1 MEILPVENLGP
12 KLLQGPENSQ
22 HEMSPEFFHIPMQ
35 HCFSLHVDHCVWIL
49 TISMKLWQDKGC
61 PGIEGLSL
69 LLRFSLTDYANLYCP
84 HETET
89 GYQAWLQK
97 SSIFEENSFLSLAF
111 VRLCETLNSPGNE
124 HGPWGW
130 TIFRKW
136 RFSWVVHLCWGWC
149 GSCCM
154 WASQLLLSACLLV
167 FERSSVWNLSFFLAT
182 CEDGS
187 AYDIQIL
194 LELLNGQ
201 SLIALV

>member
-1 MEILPVENLGP
+1 MEILPVENLDP

-35 HCFSLHVDHCVWIL
+35 HCFSLYVDHCVWIL

-69 LLRFSLTDYANLYCP
+69 LLWFSLTDYANLYCP

-111 VRLCETLNSPGNE
+111 VRLCETLNSPGNG

-130 TIFRKW
+130 TMGMDHIQEMEIF
-136 RFSWVVHLCWGWC
+136 L
-149 GSCCM
+149 
-154 WASQLLLSACLLV
+154 
-167 FERSSVWNLSFFLAT
+167 
-182 CEDGS
+182 GS
-187 AYDIQIL
+187 APL
-194 LELLNGQ
+194 LRLVWFLLHV
-201 SLIALV
+201 SFSAASICLSSSFWKK